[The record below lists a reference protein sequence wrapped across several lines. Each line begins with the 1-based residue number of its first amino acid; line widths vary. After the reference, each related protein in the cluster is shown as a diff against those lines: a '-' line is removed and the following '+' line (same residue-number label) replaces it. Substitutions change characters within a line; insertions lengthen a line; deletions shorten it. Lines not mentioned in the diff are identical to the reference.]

1 MNVLHIPGL
10 QSLISFN
17 AIGRSS
23 PKYESSQL
31 HAAGDGP
38 MTSSRP
44 ASALDVRLDEQ
55 VLDCFRNYLLHAEFI

>member
-23 PKYESSQL
+23 PKYESSHL
-31 HAAGDGP
+31 HDADDGP
-38 MTSSRP
+38 TTSSRP

-55 VLDCFRNYLLHAEFI
+55 VFVILEIIFYT

>member
-17 AIGRSS
+17 VIGRSS

-31 HAAGDGP
+31 HDTADGP
-38 MTSSRP
+38 STSSRP
-44 ASALDVRLDEQ
+44 ASALDVRIDEQ
-55 VLDCFRNYLLHAEFI
+55 VSVVLLIICT

>member
-17 AIGRSS
+17 VIGRSS
-23 PKYESSQL
+23 PKHESGTSEF
-31 HAAGDGP
+31 P
-38 MTSSRP
+38 TTSSRP

-55 VLDCFRNYLLHAEFI
+55 VSVA